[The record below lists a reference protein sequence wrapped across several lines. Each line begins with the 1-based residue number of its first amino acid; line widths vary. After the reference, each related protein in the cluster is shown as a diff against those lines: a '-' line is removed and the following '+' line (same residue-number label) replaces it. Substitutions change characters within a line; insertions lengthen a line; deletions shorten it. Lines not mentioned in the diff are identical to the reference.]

1 MRILGRS
8 ALFLLFLLASGG
20 CDDLATE
27 APTVPGDG
35 LDPVSSRSASAAVA
49 SASGGANWVLEV
61 FGLEVPQVLGF
72 QAKKFAGGEVR
83 GRIQYHQVFQGE
95 RLRLNATVTCLEI
108 YDDGTRAKF
117 GGEVVVSSDPAVPP
131 GTFMWFQ
138 VIDHGEGS
146 SAPADESTGAGFG
159 TEAENEA
166 FCASPAPPNPI
177 FVAEV
182 DGDIRVD
189 GA

>member
-1 MRILGRS
+1 MRIVGRS

-35 LDPVSSRSASAAVA
+35 PAPAASRSASAAVA

-72 QAKKFAGGEVR
+72 QARKSGGGEVR

-95 RLRLNATVTCLEI
+95 RFRFNATVTCLEI
-108 YDDGTRAKF
+108 YDGNRAKF
-117 GGEVVVSSDPAVPP
+117 GGEVVVSNDPAVPP
-131 GTFMWFQ
+131 GTFVWFQ

-159 TEAENEA
+159 SEAENEA

-177 FVAEV
+177 FLAEV